1 MLALQADAVVG
12 AIKQY
17 AAKAELDLRATT
29 EFEEVVDQLSG
40 LMEAVGRAYRLD
52 QKDAERRRLHFLQAK
67 LSGTIVEQMFKP
79 FFDSGAMIKAACD
92 KALRE
97 IAEAINQ
104 LGDKAAHV
112 PAALER
118 DAATWESASSTIG
131 GFTVE
136 INGVSKL
143 KGWTG
148 KSAESYGNASKV
160 QAGAST
166 ELSGVASAVANAL
179 GAIACFNRAIF
190 LECKQAIRRATVD
203 IMAATATG
211 GGGLYSRT
219 VKATKI
225 LARLLDEIA
234 KATNN
239 PDLAAASD
247 ELQSQIAATRN
258 SPALLTPEGWPSGGS
273 QHGVNPSQT
282 NNVPG
287 GGGGGAPR

>member
-1 MLALQADAVVG
+1 MLAMQADAVVG

-17 AAKAELDLRATT
+17 AAQAELDLRATT

-40 LMEAVGRAYRLD
+40 LMEAVAAAYRLD
-52 QKDAERRRLHFLQAK
+52 KKDAERRRLHFLQAK

-143 KGWTG
+143 EGWTG

-203 IMAATATG
+203 IITTATG